1 MKHTILI
8 FCIALLTATP
18 LAGQTP
24 FRTPLPEAAKGDRLF
39 SQEKYKEALR
49 EYKQLPTSVE
59 SRKRLG
65 AVYIKLWNMSEAI
78 AALRDARKRAP
89 HDSEASI
96 LLAEALSWDG
106 KLRDALD
113 IYRGL
118 LDKGEKTAE
127 LRLGYARTLSWNKDV
142 DGALEQYRLAAREYP
157 RNLDAH
163 MGLAEMLSW
172 KKRFD
177 QSIAAYRRVVD
188 LTDVSAYKSVAYTR
202 IATVLTWKGDM
213 DAAETHYRRAIHADG
228 TNVDALFG
236 LGELHEWS
244 GEYQEAKA
252 LYQKILQVQPEHKG
266 AKAKLLQLMWVK

>member
-8 FCIALLTATP
+8 FCIALLAAAP
-18 LAGQTP
+18 LAGQTA
-24 FRTPLPEAAKGDRLF
+24 FRSPLPEAAKGDRLF
-39 SQEKYKEALR
+39 SQEKYKEALG
-49 EYKQLPTSVE
+49 EYKKLPASAE

-78 AALRDARKRAP
+78 AALRDAVNRAP
-89 HDSEASI
+89 HDSEAGT

-106 KLRDALD
+106 KLREALD

-118 LDKGEKTAE
+118 LGKGEDTAE

-142 DGALEQYRLAAREYP
+142 NGALEQYRLATRGYP

-177 QSIAAYRRVVD
+177 QSIAAYRRVLD
-188 LTDVSAYKSVAYTR
+188 LTDVSAYKSVALTR
-202 IATVLTWKGDM
+202 IAKVLTWKGDM
-213 DAAETHYRRAIHADG
+213 DAAEAHYRQAIHADG

-236 LGELHEWS
+236 LGELNEWS
-244 GEYQEAKA
+244 GEYREAKSW
-252 LYQKILQVQPEHKG
+252 YQKILQVQPDHKG